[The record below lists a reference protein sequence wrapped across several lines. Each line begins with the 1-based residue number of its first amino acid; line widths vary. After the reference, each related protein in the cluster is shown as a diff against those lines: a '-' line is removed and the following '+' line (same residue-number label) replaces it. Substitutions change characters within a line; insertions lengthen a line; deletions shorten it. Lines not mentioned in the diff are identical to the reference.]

1 MRFDSR
7 YSDLTILCGDESFA
21 VHRCIVC
28 TRSDFFAKACDGN
41 FIVIGFSDSNIQKHL
56 I

>member
-28 TRSDFFAKACDGN
+28 TRSDFFARACDGKFAVSN
-41 FIVIGFSDSNIQKHL
+41 FGDSIIQKYL